1 MLATSSGLVVVA
13 RHPLMLYYVA
23 QRVLI
28 ALPVACA
35 FFWKPG
41 QGRALGASLGL
52 GVAVVKPGPDAQ
64 EGNRLLASEPC
75 PIPLSP
81 QMTLITMRPQ
91 RRGWG
96 PPPA

>member
-1 MLATSSGLVVVA
+1 MLATSSGLVVVS

-28 ALPVACA
+28 ALPVPCA

-64 EGNRLLASEPC
+64 EGKPGSL
-75 PIPLSP
+75 PLSLAP
-81 QMTLITMRPQ
+81 SLCP
-91 RRGWG
+91 RR
-96 PPPA
+96 